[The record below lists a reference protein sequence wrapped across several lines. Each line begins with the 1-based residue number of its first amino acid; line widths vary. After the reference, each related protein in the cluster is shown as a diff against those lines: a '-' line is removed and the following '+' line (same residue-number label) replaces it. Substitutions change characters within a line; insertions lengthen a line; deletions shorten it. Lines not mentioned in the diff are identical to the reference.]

1 MFGTLWLAL
10 ASLIVN
16 RHGVP
21 TGPDGPVLSF
31 LVEHRTPAL
40 TGTLRTIT
48 NLGGTLGMTIAT
60 ALAASW
66 LAWRRA
72 AADLILVV
80 VAGAGALILVPV
92 TKDLVGR
99 ARPAAAE
106 QVVVLTN
113 PAFPSGHALGSCTV
127 IGVIAAVALARLT
140 RRWLRIAV
148 AVLAAAFVVAVGVS
162 RLYLGVH
169 WTTDVLAGW
178 LLAAAWLSL
187 CFATRPVWLRRWQP
201 AERPV

>member
-10 ASLIVN
+10 ASLIVS
-16 RHGVP
+16 RHGLP

-72 AADLILVV
+72 AADLILV
-80 VAGAGALILVPV
+80 PV

-140 RRWLRIAV
+140 LRWLRIAV
-148 AVLAAAFVVAVGVS
+148 AVLAAAFVLAVGVS